1 MNSRKYLILLS
12 LILTLTGFNANA
24 NKQKTEQ
31 TSDAWLKA
39 KIVTTY
45 ALSEHL
51 NPFAI
56 DVDVKKGVVTLTG
69 TVQNDIAS
77 DLAEEIAKG
86 VDGIQK
92 VNNKL
97 DVNPNTQGNAEQGS
111 FMHFVDDANITARV
125 KSQLLLNP
133 NTHGLK
139 IHVKTKNGVVF
150 LEGQLNSEIEAD
162 LVRQITR
169 NTKGVMDI
177 EDKLTIAE
185 KQPATP

>member
-1 MNSRKYLILLS
+1 MKTGYWAILIFS
-12 LILTLTGFNANA
+12 LISFTAIA
-24 NKQKTEQ
+24 DDTEQ

-51 NPFAI
+51 NPFTL
-56 DVDVKKGVVTLTG
+56 DVDVIDGVVLLTG
-69 TVQNDIAS
+69 TVENDIER

-86 VDGIQK
+86 INGVK
-92 VNNKL
+92 NVRNKL
-97 DVNPNTQGNAEQGS
+97 NVSADAKHDAERGS
-111 FMHFVDDANITARV
+111 FLHFVDNANITARV

-133 NTHGLK
+133 NTHGLN

-150 LEGQLNSEIEAD
+150 LEGQLSSEIEAD
-162 LVRQITR
+162 LVRQIVR

-185 KQPATP
+185 KQPAKP

>member
-1 MNSRKYLILLS
+1 MKTKYLAIFALMLS
-12 LILTLTGFNANA
+12 LLGFTATANEKH
-24 NKQKTEQ
+24 NEQ

-56 DVDVKKGVVTLTG
+56 DVNVKRGAVTLTG
-69 TVQNDIAS
+69 TVESDIAS
-77 DLAEEIAKG
+77 DLAGEIAKG
-86 VDGIQK
+86 IDGVKQVDNQLR
-92 VNNKL
+92 VSAAAQRH
-97 DVNPNTQGNAEQGS
+97 TEQAS
-111 FMHFVDDANITARV
+111 FMHFVDDANITAKV

-133 NTHGLK
+133 NAHGLN

-150 LEGQLNSEIEAD
+150 LEGQLSSEIEAD
-162 LVRQITR
+162 LVRQIVR

-177 EDKLTIAE
+177 EDNLTVAE

>member
-1 MNSRKYLILLS
+1 MKTRYLVIPALMLS
-12 LILTLTGFNANA
+12 LIGFTATAN
-24 NKQKTEQ
+24 QKKNEQ

-39 KIVTTY
+39 KIVTTF

-56 DVDVKKGVVTLTG
+56 DVNVKSGVVTLTG
-69 TVQNDIAS
+69 MVQNDIAS
-77 DLAEEIAKG
+77 DLAEELAKG
-86 VDGIQK
+86 VDGVKK

-97 DVNPNTQGNAEQGS
+97 DVSPEARQDAERGS

-133 NTHGLK
+133 NTHGLN

-162 LVRQITR
+162 LTRQIVR

-185 KQPATP
+185 KQPASQ